1 VGAQEPDQHNVRDQT
16 PLHLAASQGHIA
28 LMRRLL
34 LAGANPE
41 LLDSVR
47 T

>member
-1 VGAQEPDQHNVRDQT
+1 VRDQT

-41 LLDSVR
+41 LHDSVR
-47 T
+47 FQQPAR